1 MMYRDLSLWA
11 IGRVYQDI
19 FSLQLIAHGLIKV
32 LTLSVELGSLDLE
45 GRCLV
50 LLLEGKAR
58 PIWILVI
65 KEAVLHVLVKS
76 SSVFCVKVVEALKL
90 LRVEDI
96 YVDFYL

>member
-1 MMYRDLSLWA
+1 M
-11 IGRVYQDI
+11 
-19 FSLQLIAHGLIKV
+19 
-32 LTLSVELGSLDLE
+32 
-45 GRCLV
+45 